1 MVTAPILNNKPFSDL
16 FANVFSERGY
26 DSFYELHDG
35 DNLVMDNLRNIYSE
49 NISIYCKMNKGFEYV
64 KKYCKI
70 KAIRKMMIY
79 RKNLLY
85 RFINFFS
92 INV

>member
-49 NISIYCKMNKGFEYV
+49 NISIFCKMNKGFEYV
-64 KKYCKI
+64 KKVLQNKSN
-70 KAIRKMMIY
+70 K
-79 RKNLLY
+79 KNDDL
-85 RFINFFS
+85 
-92 INV
+92 

>member
-1 MVTAPILNNKPFSDL
+1 MKIFSNL

-49 NISIYCKMNKGFEYV
+49 NISIFCKMNKGFEYV
-64 KKYCKI
+64 KNVLQNKSNK
-70 KAIRKMMIY
+70 
-79 RKNLLY
+79 KNDDL
-85 RFINFFS
+85 
-92 INV
+92 